1 MNYGIELKNITKYYG
16 NNRVINNL
24 TMNIERSKLT
34 ILKGRSG
41 SGKTTLLNIMGLLDT
56 GYRGELVFDGR
67 PTEGL
72 REKDFE
78 SIRRK
83 KCGFVFQSVALIP
96 DMTAYENIEFALK
109 LSNYEGD
116 HDSRINELLSIVSL
130 EKRKKHMPCEL
141 SGGEAGRIAILRAI
155 AHKPEFL
162 FCDEPTGALDTGS
175 GLIIMDL
182 FKNLVKEEGITIVMT
197 THDNNLMEMGDSVYE
212 LNDGSINRV
221 R

>member
-16 NNRVINNL
+16 KNMVINNL

-56 GYRGELVFDGR
+56 GYGGKLVFDGR

-109 LSNYEGD
+109 LSNYECD
-116 HDSRINELLSIVSL
+116 HDLRINELLSIVSL
-130 EKRKKHMPCEL
+130 EKRKNHIPCEL

-162 FCDEPTGALDTGS
+162 FCDEPTGALDTES